1 MFFAFSFAASVRGFV
16 TLVRQKVRIS
26 AFHAFRVH
34 EQTGRFRQVGGPH
47 RNLELLPLGG
57 EPSAGAVG
65 EQLDDD
71 LLDRPH
77 DPQLGIGGQDL
88 IEANTLRDWEAAPLA
103 DQLGA
108 VLPRRV
114 DDAPAAT
121 SRSQDR
127 RRQTWMT
134 V

>member
-1 MFFAFSFAASVRGFV
+1 MARTAASSWSHSAASRVLVRG
-16 TLVRQKVRIS
+16 
-26 AFHAFRVH
+26 
-34 EQTGRFRQVGGPH
+34 
-47 RNLELLPLGG
+47 
-57 EPSAGAVG
+57 G